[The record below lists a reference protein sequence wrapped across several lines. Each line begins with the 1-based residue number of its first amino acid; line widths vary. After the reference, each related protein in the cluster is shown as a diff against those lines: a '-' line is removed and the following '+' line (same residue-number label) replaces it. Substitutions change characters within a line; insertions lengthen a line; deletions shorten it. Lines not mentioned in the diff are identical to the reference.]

1 MKYMET
7 RSSSY
12 NIYVKVDKDNNLYA
26 ILNSYTRV
34 FDIVNNDV
42 YTYLVSDGER
52 GQISVEAKQKLIERG
67 YLTALT
73 EDEETALV
81 KRILDTSHD
90 RIRLK
95 DYGFQFILSY
105 DCNLRCVYCYED
117 KILNGVNC
125 LNKQLIS
132 KAQIDKAFDFI
143 TEKWIENPNCSK
155 HIALYGGEPFLRSN
169 WEAVTYLIKKGSEL
183 GCSFSATS
191 NGYDLDYYF
200 DFLKEYNK
208 ISFQITLD
216 GIAEIHNARKPHY
229 CNKDSFEKISNN
241 VGQLLE
247 MGINVSI
254 RINSDAYSINR
265 IEELSDFFREKG
277 WLEKKNFRAYC
288 ALLREE
294 IGTTEGSNVSLS
306 PLSQSGLYDIYKAK
320 IERGRLD
327 SRIDFQNYGIKRL
340 LLGMLENKPI
350 PYRGCF
356 CGAQS
361 ANMIFDPLGDIYTC
375 WDMVGHPEHR
385 IGTYYPE
392 FKLEENGVE
401 KWYGLEISNYKC
413 VKCPYVLF
421 CLGGCPVRSLYET
434 NRIEPGYCN
443 DYPRLFGRILKEIY
457 VEKIRD
463 KLQ

>member
-1 MKYMET
+1 MF
-7 RSSSY
+7 
-12 NIYVKVDKDNNLYA
+12 ILILYQGA
-26 ILNSYTRV
+26 K
-34 FDIVNNDV
+34 
-42 YTYLVSDGER
+42 
-52 GQISVEAKQKLIERG
+52 GQISAETKQKLIERG
-67 YLTALT
+67 YLTTLT
-73 EDEETALV
+73 EEEETVLV

-90 RIRLK
+90 RTRLK
-95 DYGFQFILSY
+95 EYGFQFILSY

-117 KILNGVNC
+117 KILNGTNC
-125 LNKQLIS
+125 LNKQLMS
-132 KAQIDKAFDFI
+132 KDQIDKAFNFI
-143 TEKWIENPNCSK
+143 TEKWAENPNCSK
-155 HIALYGGEPFLRSN
+155 HIALYGGEPFLRRN
-169 WEAVTYLIKKGSEL
+169 REIITYLIKKGSEL
-183 GCSFSATS
+183 GCTFSATS

-200 DFLKEYNK
+200 DFLSEYNR

-216 GIAEIHNARKPHY
+216 GIAEIHNVRKPHY
-229 CNKDSFEKISNN
+229 CNKDSFEKISDN
-241 VGQLLE
+241 VGHLLE

-294 IGTTEGSNVSLS
+294 IKTKAGSAITLS

-320 IERGRLD
+320 IKDGRLD
-327 SRIDFQNYGIKRL
+327 SRIRFQNYGIRQL
-340 LLGMLENKPI
+340 LQGMLYNKPI

-356 CGAQS
+356 CGAQNAS
-361 ANMIFDPLGDIYTC
+361 MIFDPLGDIYTC

-385 IGTYYPE
+385 VGTYYPE
-392 FKLEENGVE
+392 FKLEEKSVE
-401 KWYGLEISNYKC
+401 EWYGLEISNYKC

-434 NRIEPGYCN
+434 DKIEPGYCN

-457 VEKIRD
+457 VEKLKG
-463 KLQ
+463 KL